1 MFAKSRQDTLY
12 IIHTEY
18 NWGICEQEIQ
28 EIHKKKKKQKQEQA
42 RQQLER
48 NQMQTTTVGPN
59 DNTWL
64 IPLC

>member
-28 EIHKKKKKQKQEQA
+28 EIQKTKKNKNKN
-42 RQQLER
+42 RQDNNLKEIKCKLQQWA
-48 NQMQTTTVGPN
+48 QMTIHG
-59 DNTWL
+59 
-64 IPLC
+64 

>member
-28 EIHKKKKKQKQEQA
+28 ELHQKT
-42 RQQLER
+42 RTGK
-48 NQMQTTTVGPN
+48 TTT
-59 DNTWL
+59 
-64 IPLC
+64 